1 MSVDLPAYG
10 PTAAAANHQLLVEL
24 LELKAGLKT
33 LAHMAAKPD
42 RFRRAQMALE
52 FDGRFATC
60 IGPGVA
66 FSMNAQGDWPG
77 RATFAASLMLSL
89 HRVPPTRTPVAIRT
103 DTQRIHI
110 DTMSV
115 PCTWQPAEIEE
126 GASFVDLPE
135 PMDRLHMLEMLARYS
150 KDALYRQG
158 FQNHI
163 KPAKAWRYRKIVD
176 ALEHLAELGVTYDDL
191 AHVVEEAIKRNA
203 RA

>member
-1 MSVDLPAYG
+1 VIAS
-10 PTAAAANHQLLVEL
+10 AAEATHQLLVPLVEFRS
-24 LELKAGLKT
+24 GLKT
-33 LAHMAAKPD
+33 LQHMAEKPA

-89 HRVPPTRTPVAIRT
+89 HKVPPGGTPVAIRT
-103 DTQRIHI
+103 DTRRIQI

-115 PCTWQPAEIEE
+115 PCNWQPAEIEE

-135 PMDRLHMLEMLARYS
+135 PMDRLHMLEMLGRYS
-150 KDALYRQG
+150 KDELYRQG
-158 FQNHI
+158 FRNHI
-163 KPAKAWRYRKIVD
+163 RRAKTWRYRKIVD

-191 AHVVEEAIKRNA
+191 AHVVEEALKRNA
-203 RA
+203 KG